1 MLDNVL
7 QSGDSGVLVEVG
19 EQALSFKTR
28 AFTQLWENRLR
39 EKAIP
44 GIDSY
49 GPGTASLL
57 IRFNSTIVSSATVV
71 QAMMDTSV
79 GLGLACLDSTV
90 PSRRVHLP
98 IVFDDSGSRECI
110 ERYMRLS
117 GRTEAVYLPS
127 NIEYMAK
134 VNSLDSDQALFDL
147 FGASDWFVSARAFF
161 CGLPFL
167 SPVSVASSFV
177 SIFSLLTMLA
187 DTLSFSGSSQ
197 IDQRSLLVSQK
208 YNPSRTFTPAGTV
221 GYAGC
226 TAGICASF
234 LAHLCLLLLVLTQ
247 NSSY

>member
-1 MLDNVL
+1 MPPPPLHL
-7 QSGDSGVLVEVG
+7 FQSSDAGVLAEVG

-28 AFTQLWENRLR
+28 AFTELWESRLR
-39 EKAIP
+39 EMKIP
-44 GIDSY
+44 GLKSF

-57 IRFNSTIVSSATVV
+57 VRFDPAEVSQATIVE
-71 QAMMDTSV
+71 AMLDASL
-79 GLGLACLDSTV
+79 GLGLACLDSSV

-98 IVFDDSGSRECI
+98 IVYDDSGSRECV

-127 NIEYMAK
+127 NVEYMRE
-134 VNSLDSDQALFDL
+134 VNSLGPDNQALYDRI
-147 FGASDWFVSARAFF
+147 GASDWFVSARAFF

-167 SPVSVASSFV
+167 SPVSLEPVRAP
-177 SIFSLLTMLA
+177 LDPELTPCPA
-187 DTLSFSGSSQ
+187 PPPPQ

-226 TAGICASF
+226 TAGICAYPLPAPGRSRR
-234 LAHLCLLLLVLTQ
+234 
-247 NSSY
+247 